1 MLNEHRCGKG
11 FDCLDRGRGRRGS
24 ASWRRKWELN
34 FGSRF
39 SQSRPRGLLLHRRRK
54 WFGKPLRSTPN
65 LAPADNGQRAR
76 QGNKL
81 QVSTLLYLIRDLGR
95 LFISENFPLL
105 VGLITLWSLIFS
117 KDFILLV
124 VYYIV
129 VADQDVIVD
138 DESAIQ
144 PWSKSP
150 KKVTKSNRGQK

>member
-1 MLNEHRCGKG
+1 MIVFPHL
-11 FDCLDRGRGRRGS
+11 
-24 ASWRRKWELN
+24 
-34 FGSRF
+34 F
-39 SQSRPRGLLLHRRRK
+39 SDGLAL
-54 WFGKPLRSTPN
+54 WPGM
-65 LAPADNGQRAR
+65 A
-76 QGNKL
+76 
-81 QVSTLLYLIRDLGR
+81 TLLYLIRDLGR

-138 DESAIQ
+138 NKSAIK

-150 KKVTKSNRGQK
+150 KIVTKSDRGGKSAKQ